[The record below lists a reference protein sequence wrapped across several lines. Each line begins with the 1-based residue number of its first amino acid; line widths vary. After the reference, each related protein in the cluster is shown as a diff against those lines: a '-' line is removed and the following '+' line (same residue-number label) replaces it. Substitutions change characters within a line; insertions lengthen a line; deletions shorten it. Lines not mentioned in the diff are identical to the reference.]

1 MSSTFSI
8 ALSALKAQSQAINT
22 TGNNLANMNTDG
34 FKGSAVNFKDL
45 FSEFLGVSS
54 GFQTGLGVS
63 PPISSQL
70 FTQGSIQSSSSGLAA
85 AVQGDGFFVLK
96 SPSGQQLF
104 TRDGNLQLDKTGV
117 LKTQTGETV
126 QGWMAA
132 PGGTINTSGIPG
144 DIALPSGA
152 ILPPVATQ
160 NFSLSAN
167 LDASAAVSSTYS
179 QPLTVVDSLG
189 NTHDLTLNFKK
200 LASNKWSYDVTI
212 PGADVGATAGTQ
224 VSLLAPLTAPAVYT
238 IAFKTDGTIDP
249 ALTTGGSTP
258 AAASATGLVDG
269 AANISMSWNFF
280 DSNGNGVITQY
291 GQASSAGGSKQD
303 GTQAAQLTSVSV
315 ENGGAIVATFSNGQK
330 RVEAQLALA
339 SIQNPTSLQNAGN
352 NNFAATSDTANPAIG
367 IPQTA
372 DRGQILGGA
381 LEGSNVD
388 MATEFTNLIVF
399 QSAYQANSRVISTA
413 DQMNQDLFNV
423 IH

>member
-1 MSSTFSI
+1 MFSI
-8 ALSALKAQSQAINT
+8 ALSGLKAQSQAINT

-34 FKGSAVNFKDL
+34 FKQSAVNFKDL

-63 PPISSQL
+63 PPISTQM
-70 FTQGSIQSSSSGLAA
+70 FTQGPIQSSLSGLAA
-85 AVQGDGFFVLK
+85 AIQGDGFFVLK
-96 SPSGQQLF
+96 SPADQQLF
-104 TRDGNLQLDKTGV
+104 TRDGNFLLDETGV
-117 LKTQTGETV
+117 LKTQTGERV
-126 QGWMAA
+126 QGWMASA
-132 PGGTINTSGIPG
+132 SGVINSSGVPG

-160 NFSLSAN
+160 SFSMNAN
-167 LDASAAVSSTYS
+167 LDASAAIGSTYS

-200 LASNKWSYDVTI
+200 TAINTWTYDVTI
-212 PGADVGATAGTQ
+212 PGDDLAAGTPGTQ
-224 VSLLAPLTAPAVYT
+224 VSLLAAPGTLT
-238 IAFKTDGTIDP
+238 FNSNGTMST
-249 ALTTGGSTP
+249 AGGTTP
-258 AAASATGLVDG
+258 ATATASGLKDG
-269 AANISMSWNFF
+269 AANIVMSWNLF
-280 DSNGNGVITQY
+280 DANGNGSITQY
-291 GQASSAGGSKQD
+291 GQPSSVGGSKQD
-303 GTQAAQLTSVSV
+303 GTQAAQLTSVSID
-315 ENGGAIVATFSNGQK
+315 NGGQIVATFSNGQK

-352 NNFAATSDTANPAIG
+352 NNFASTSDTANPAIG

-388 MATEFTNLIVF
+388 MATEFTNLIVY

>member
-1 MSSTFSI
+1 
-8 ALSALKAQSQAINT
+8 
-22 TGNNLANMNTDG
+22 
-34 FKGSAVNFKDL
+34 
-45 FSEFLGVSS
+45 
-54 GFQTGLGVS
+54 
-63 PPISSQL
+63 
-70 FTQGSIQSSSSGLAA
+70 
-85 AVQGDGFFVLK
+85 
-96 SPSGQQLF
+96 
-104 TRDGNLQLDKTGV
+104 
-117 LKTQTGETV
+117 
-126 QGWMAA
+126 MAA

-167 LDASAAVSSTYS
+167 LDASSAVGASFS

-189 NTHDLTLNFKK
+189 NTHDLTLKFTKT
-200 LASNKWSYDVTI
+200 ASNTWNYDVTI
-212 PGADVGATAGTQ
+212 PGADVGAAAGTQ
-224 VSLLAPLTAPAVYT
+224 VSLLAPLTAPATYT

-249 ALTTGGSTP
+249 ALTTSGSGPT
-258 AAASATGLVDG
+258 AASATGLADG

-291 GQASSAGGSKQD
+291 GQASSAGGSQQD

-367 IPQTA
+367 VPQTA

>member
-1 MSSTFSI
+1 MSSMFSI
-8 ALSALKAQSQAINT
+8 ALSGLKAQSQAINT

-34 FKGSAVNFKDL
+34 FKQSAVNFKDL

-63 PPISSQL
+63 PPVSTQL
-70 FTQGSIQSSSSGLAA
+70 FTQGPIQSSLSPLAA
-85 AVQGDGFFVLK
+85 AVQGDGLFLVQ
-96 SPSGQQLF
+96 SPADQQLF
-104 TRDGNLQLDKTGV
+104 TRDGNFLLDETGV
-117 LKTQTGETV
+117 LKTQTGERV
-126 QGWMAA
+126 QGWMASA
-132 PGGTINTSGIPG
+132 SGAINTSGVPG

-160 NFSLSAN
+160 SFSMNAN
-167 LDASAAVSSTYS
+167 LDASSAVSTTFS

-189 NTHDLTLNFKK
+189 NTHDLTLSFTKTGTNT
-200 LASNKWSYDVTI
+200 WSYDVTI
-212 PGADVGATAGTQ
+212 PAADVGATGAP
-224 VSLLAPLTAPAVYT
+224 VSLLTPLVPAGPYT
-238 IAFKTDGTIDP
+238 VGFKTDGTIDP
-249 ALTTGGSTP
+249 VLTTGGTAPVSAT
-258 AAASATGLVDG
+258 ATGLADG
-269 AANISMSWNFF
+269 AADVTMSWNLF
-280 DSNGNGVITQY
+280 DANGNGTLTQY
-291 GQASSAGGSKQD
+291 GQPSSVGGSKQD
-303 GTQAAQLTSVSV
+303 GTQAAQLTSVSIQ
-315 ENGGAIVATFSNGQK
+315 NGGQIVATFSNGQK

-352 NNFAATSDTANPAIG
+352 NNFASTSDTANPAIG

-388 MATEFTNLIVF
+388 MATEFTNLIVY